1 MPKRKS
7 PFYAHVGRTEAGSIR
22 ITVRAKDPNDR
33 NSGYRQLAVCVY
45 KVAAEMER
53 RSEKMRADWVVSPQ
67 VFNSRIDLEIVR
79 DRDEPVAARFVGEIL
94 AELGLVGS

>member
-1 MPKRKS
+1 MPKRSS
-7 PFYAHVGRTEAGSIR
+7 PFYAQVGRTEAGSIR
-22 ITVRAKDPNDR
+22 ITVRAKNPNER

-45 KVAAEMER
+45 KIAAEMER

-79 DRDEPVAARFVGEIL
+79 EHDEEAASRFVAKVL
-94 AELGLVGS
+94 AELGLT